1 MLIAP
6 LASAREVRQSVA
18 ELIRPPRRMKPSEA
32 AASFLNNERSAWD
45 PAFAPMMIEPLD
57 MLGTRDYQGIVFV
70 GPARTGKTM
79 GLVLG
84 SVTYVVTCS
93 PGDMLISH
101 MTQDTARDFSRTDL
115 DRALRHSPELHARLS
130 PRARDDNTY
139 DKFFRS
145 GMMLKIG
152 WPAVSQLSAKTLKYV
167 ILTDYD
173 RPTNRDNVDGEGPYW
188 DLAYKRIQTYM
199 SRGKC
204 VAESSP
210 GEDFRDLHWK
220 ARSKHEA
227 PPARGIL
234 SLYNRGTRARWYWP
248 CQHCGAYFQA
258 SPGLDNFPAPKFDEL
273 EKEVLTGDLMSLAA
287 ELAHVVC
294 PDCGALH
301 DMDQRPAMNTNGRW
315 LHDGQRIDRLGRIYG
330 DRRRS
335 QIASYWLGGAAAPYQ
350 RWDSLLLK
358 YLQAVQAYVRTGTE
372 DELRATTNTDQG
384 APYLPRALAK
394 RRSADDLMTRAQ
406 DEDWEK
412 GVVPQGVRFLVA
424 AVDVQAHRFVVQF
437 FGFGLELEVWL
448 VDRFEISASRRPEG
462 NRYAA
467 IDPAAYEEDWDV
479 LADEVIDKAYPIE
492 GSQAELKA
500 VLTLCDSGGKAGVTE
515 RAYEAWR
522 RFRRRGLG
530 KQFRLV
536 KGIGQINAPRVRE
549 AWPDAAGRRAARAAN
564 ARGDVPVLMVNT
576 NVLKDAVAGDLG
588 RVVPGPGYVHL
599 PKWLD
604 PEVFDELTAETRTD
618 KGWTREGSMAN
629 EAFDLHVYARAGC
642 VMLGA
647 ERINWARPP
656 KWAQLPTEPG
666 AGTERQAGQRSNLAG
681 IASQLNG

>member
-6 LASAREVRQSVA
+6 LASAREVRRSVA

-32 AASFLNNERSAWD
+32 AAQYLSNERGAWD
-45 PAFAPMMIEPLD
+45 PSFAPMMIEPLD
-57 MLGTRDYQGIVFV
+57 MLGSREYQGVIFV

-84 SVTYVVTCS
+84 GITYVVTCA
-93 PGDMLISH
+93 PGDMLVSH

-167 ILTDYD
+167 MLTDYD

-188 DLAYKRIQTYM
+188 DLAFKRVQTYM

-204 VAESSP
+204 IAEGSP
-210 GEDFRDLHWK
+210 GEDFRDPHWK
-220 ARSKHEA
+220 QRTKHEA
-227 PPARGIL
+227 PPARGLL

-248 CQHCGAYFQA
+248 CQHCGHRFQA
-258 SPGLDNFPAPKFDEL
+258 DPGLGNFVLPDFEVL
-273 EKEVLTGDLMSLAA
+273 EKTVLTADLMSLAA

-301 DMDQRPAMNTNGRW
+301 DMEQRPAMNGGGKW
-315 LHDGQRIDRLGRIYG
+315 VHDGQTIDQLGRVYG
-330 DRRRS
+330 ARRRS
-335 QIASYWLGGAAAPYQ
+335 QIASYWLGGPATPYQ
-350 RWDSLLLK
+350 RWDSLILK
-358 YLQAVQAYVRTGTE
+358 YLQALQAYVRTGTE

-384 APYLPRALAK
+384 APYLPRAIAK
-394 RRSADDLMTRAQ
+394 RRSADELMQRAQ
-406 DEDWEK
+406 EEDWQK
-412 GVVPQGVRFLVA
+412 GIVPDSVRFLVA

-437 FGFGLELEVWL
+437 FGFGEGLECWL
-448 VDRFEISASRRPEG
+448 IDRFDISASRRPEG
-462 NRYAA
+462 TRYAA

-479 LADEVIDKAYPIE
+479 LIDEVIYKAYPID
-492 GSQAELKA
+492 GRKAELKA

-522 RFRRRGLG
+522 KFRRRGLG
-530 KQFRLV
+530 KKFRLV
-536 KGIGQINAPRVRE
+536 KGDGRINIPRVRE
-549 AWPDAAGRRAARAAN
+549 TWPDATGQRAARAAN
-564 ARGDVPVLMVNT
+564 ARGDVPVLLINT
-576 NVLKDAVAGDLG
+576 NVLKDAIAGDLA
-588 RVVPGPGYVHL
+588 RDIPGPGYVHL

-604 PEVFDELTAETRTD
+604 PEVFDELTAETRME
-618 KGWTREGSMAN
+618 KGWTREKDAPN

-642 VMLGA
+642 IVLGA
-647 ERINWARPP
+647 EKINWSRPP
-656 KWAQLPTEPG
+656 KWAELPVENQTDKP
-666 AGTERQAGQRSNLAG
+666 AVKPNRLADL
-681 IASQLNG
+681 AAKLNG